1 MEKIRKQNELKQLG
15 RTMTKPT
22 GRRLNID
29 VLLAKSKDQN
39 ASDVHISVSAPPLSR
54 VHGRLSP
61 LTEDVLTTEDTYNL
75 VKQVL
80 NEKQFEILEEV
91 GEFDCSYSVD
101 KVGRFRVNAYKQRNS
116 YSMALR
122 LINFAPP
129 DMSKLGLPQVITTLC
144 SCQRGLILV
153 TGPTGSGKSTTLASM
168 IAHMNKSRNAHI
180 ITIEDPIEYLHK
192 HGTCLINQRE
202 VMSDTQSFANALRAS
217 LREDPDII
225 LVGEMRDPETI
236 GTAITAAET
245 GHLVLSTLHT
255 IGAVKTVDRIIDS
268 FPPYQQQQVKVQ
280 LSGML
285 EAVISQQLVP
295 TTDGRGRVVALE
307 IMVATPAIRNLI
319 REGKTH
325 QMQTILQTG
334 AKYGM
339 ITMDKSLLNLYKI
352 GKISSQMV
360 KQYSVDQEYVAREL
374 GM

>member
-1 MEKIRKQNELKQLG
+1 MNMRKISRANQVDKNMMRPSGRKINV
-15 RTMTKPT
+15 
-22 GRRLNID
+22 D
-29 VLLAKSKDQN
+29 ALLAKSKDIN
-39 ASDVHISVSAPPLSR
+39 ASDVHISVGSPPLSR
-54 VHGRLSP
+54 VHGILSP
-61 LTEDVLTTEDTYNL
+61 LIEEVLMSDDTLSL

-80 NEKQFEILEEV
+80 NQEQFAILEEK
-91 GEFDCSYSVD
+91 GEVDCSYSVD
-101 KVGRFRVNAYKQRNS
+101 AVGRFRVNAFKQRGS

-129 DMSKLGLPQVITTLC
+129 DMSKLGLPQVMTSLC
-144 SCQRGLILV
+144 STQRGLILV

-168 IAHMNKSRNAHI
+168 IAQMNRSRNAHV

-202 VMSDTQSFANALRAS
+202 VWSDTMSFANALRAA

-268 FPPYQQQQVKVQ
+268 FPPYQQQQIKVQ
-280 LSGML
+280 LAGMI

-295 TTDGRGRVVALE
+295 TADGRGRVVALE
-307 IMVATPAIRNLI
+307 IMIATPAIRNLI

-325 QMQTILQTG
+325 QMQTLLQTG

-339 ITMDKSLLNLYKI
+339 ITMDKSLLELYRI
-352 GKISSQMV
+352 GKISANMV
-360 KQYSVDQEYVAREL
+360 RQYAVDQEYIAREL
-374 GM
+374 GV

>member
-1 MEKIRKQNELKQLG
+1 MMRPSGRKINV
-15 RTMTKPT
+15 
-22 GRRLNID
+22 D
-29 VLLAKSKDQN
+29 ALLAKSKDIN
-39 ASDVHISVSAPPLSR
+39 ASDVHISVGSPPLSR
-54 VHGRLSP
+54 VHGILSP
-61 LTEDVLTTEDTYNL
+61 LIEEVLMSDDTLSL

-80 NEKQFEILEEV
+80 NQEQFAILEEK
-91 GEFDCSYSVD
+91 GEVDCSYSVD
-101 KVGRFRVNAYKQRNS
+101 AVGRFRVNAFKQRGS

-129 DMSKLGLPQVITTLC
+129 DMSKLGLPQVMTSLC
-144 SCQRGLILV
+144 STQRGLILV

-168 IAHMNKSRNAHI
+168 IAQMNRSRNAHV

-202 VMSDTQSFANALRAS
+202 VWSDTMSFANALRAA

-268 FPPYQQQQVKVQ
+268 FPPYQQQQIKVQ
-280 LSGML
+280 LAGMI

-295 TTDGRGRVVALE
+295 TADGRGRVVALE
-307 IMVATPAIRNLI
+307 IMIATPAIRNLI

-325 QMQTILQTG
+325 QMQTLLQTG

-339 ITMDKSLLNLYKI
+339 ITMDKSLLELYRI
-352 GKISSQMV
+352 GKISANMV
-360 KQYSVDQEYVAREL
+360 RQYAVDQEYIAREL
-374 GM
+374 GV